1 MQRISRFYRVLCVT
15 LLLAYPA
22 ATFAQSGSALE
33 GTVTD
38 TTGAVIPAAT
48 ITLTNA
54 STGVVLNARTDAAGA
69 YSFPALAPGLYS
81 IEVSKE
87 SFAHYKVA
95 SFNLLVGQKA
105 TENATLGAA
114 TTQEVVVEASG
125 LANLI
130 DPSSNDMGTVIG
142 PQSVENLPLN
152 NRNFLQLGI
161 LSGAAFNNAGAA
173 NNSIAQ
179 TGHPGLSI
187 NVAGN
192 EPDYT
197 MYLVNGLETV
207 GSRAAN
213 SSLNIS
219 TEAIDQFEVHY
230 GFFMPDLGPNP
241 AVVDVVTKSGTNKY
255 YGELYEYNRN
265 NYLQAR
271 NYFAI
276 NAGVPTLPGP
286 YNQNQFG
293 FDFGGPVLHDKLF
306 FFSNYEGYRQI
317 QSAVTQ
323 AFTPTAAMFGGDF
336 SALSTPIYD
345 PATFNAA
352 TGTRT
357 QFPGNKITPTRISS
371 SIQGLLAYYTPGPA
385 TSTTGGYVYGAPKTM
400 LNSDQFTGRIDYN
413 VGPKHQVFAQ
423 GTWLSSPYTN
433 PGLFPG
439 QGAYYP
445 LDTEYVAVGWNWTLS
460 SSKVNE
466 FRAGVVRDAVYD
478 EGATVPGI
486 QQKLNITG
494 TEDPNGVPG
503 ISIAGGYAG
512 FGASTG
518 LLGDIDNIYQIH
530 DSFDWLHGKHQIK
543 AGALILYNRN
553 VQSSAN
559 ANARGVFTFNDT
571 YTAQL
576 LPGAG
581 GSYSTVANTGNA
593 FADFL
598 LGDLSSAQSIG
609 MPKTHFRWT
618 TASPYVEDTWKVS
631 PTVTAN
637 FALAWF
643 GSTTPNPVGTDKNLI
658 HSFNFTTGM
667 ETFAALGQT
676 NPEVYPMTMTNFA
689 PRIGVVLSPKSLKN
703 TVIRAGWGL
712 YYTTQMDVNAQYS
725 VVSEY
730 ITVNNSVS
738 NLQPNPTYVMG
749 VNAIPAVTV
758 GQITSAQAANV
769 TGAIQYLG
777 YTNRTPYISQW
788 DLDVQH
794 NFGSKY
800 LLDVAYIGNESHHL
814 ALNFDPIDCSQ
825 ANSLVCSNA
834 NNPYYP
840 KYPYIQEASSI
851 GYGNYNSL
859 LVKFQRQFADGLSL
873 ITNFNYSKALAA
885 AQQGSNGTLN
895 QDRSCIRC
903 DYGLTTS
910 DVPLSLVI
918 SAVAELPFGH
928 GKPWLRNVSQVVNEL
943 VGGWSIDAIGTMQ
956 GGTPFTVTAPNHTV
970 WSPANIHADQYC
982 NGRSG
987 LQNKNLRTN
996 GFYWIQSANTNSP
1009 VCFKD
1014 PYTDPVNQPFPSGVI
1029 AYFGNAGFD
1038 NINGPGLN
1046 NWDIGIHKGIHFF
1059 DRYVFTLRGEAFNAF
1074 NHSQFAN
1081 PNAGV
1086 TSGASFGKVTATSH
1100 DNRELQIGATLA
1112 F

>member
-1 MQRISRFYRVLCVT
+1 MKVHLRYWM
-15 LLLAYPA
+15 LAASLALASAPLGR
-22 ATFAQSGSALE
+22 AQSGSSVE

-38 TTGAVIPAAT
+38 STGAVIPNAN
-48 ITLTNA
+48 ITLTNTSNGTIFKA
-54 STGVVLNARTDAAGA
+54 STDSQGA
-69 YSFPALAPGLYS
+69 YSFPALSPGLYS
-81 IEVSKE
+81 LEVTKD
-87 SFAHYKVA
+87 SFGSYKVA
-95 SFNLLVGQKA
+95 SFNLVVGQKA
-105 TENATLGAA
+105 TENAKLGVSASD
-114 TTQEVVVEASG
+114 QVVVEASG
-125 LANLI
+125 LSNLI

-152 NRNFLQLGI
+152 NRNFLQLAL
-161 LSGAAFNNAGAA
+161 LSGAAFNNSGAA

-197 MYLVNGLETV
+197 MYLLNGLETV

-213 SSLNIS
+213 NSLNIS

-241 AVVDVVTKSGTNKY
+241 AVVDTVTKSGTNKY
-255 YGELYEYNRN
+255 HGEVYEYNRN
-265 NYLQAR
+265 SYLQAR

-276 NAGVPTLPGP
+276 SAGVPQLPGP

-293 FDFGGPVLHDKLF
+293 FYFGGPVLHDKLF
-306 FFSNYEGYRQI
+306 FFTNYEGYRQI
-317 QSAVTQ
+317 LTAVSNAVT
-323 AFTPTAAMFGGDF
+323 PTSAMLGGDF

-345 PATFNAA
+345 PTTFNPV
-352 TGTRT
+352 TLQRT
-357 QFPGNKITPTRISS
+357 QFPGNKIPAARISS
-371 SIQGLLAYYTPGPA
+371 SIQTLLGYYAAGPA
-385 TSTTGGYVYGAPKTM
+385 ISTSQGRYYGSPKTT

-413 VGPKHQVFAQ
+413 LGPKHQVFAQ
-423 GTWLSSPYTN
+423 GTWLNSPYSN

-445 LDTEYVAVGWNWTLS
+445 LDTEYVALGWNWTLNS
-460 SSKVNE
+460 RMVNE

-478 EGATVPGI
+478 EGATVPGL

-503 ISIAGGYAG
+503 INISGGYAG

-530 DSFDWLHGKHQIK
+530 DSFNWLKGNHQIK
-543 AGALILYNRN
+543 FGAIILYSRN

-576 LPGAG
+576 NGTSA
-581 GSYSTVANTGNA
+581 YTVQANTGNA

-598 LGDLSSAQSIG
+598 LGDLSSGQSIG

-618 TASPYVEDTWKVS
+618 TASPYIEDTWKVS
-631 PTVTAN
+631 PTLTAN
-637 FALAWF
+637 VALAWF
-643 GSTTPNPVGTDKNLI
+643 GSTTPNPVGSDKNLI
-658 HSFNFTTGM
+658 HSFDFNTGL

-676 NPEVYPMTMTNFA
+676 NPEVYPMTMTNWA
-689 PRIGVVLSPKSLKN
+689 PRVGIAWSPTALKN
-703 TVIRAGWGL
+703 TTIRAGWGL

-730 ITVNNSVS
+730 ITVNSSVT
-738 NLQPNPTYVMG
+738 NTQPNPTYVLG
-749 VNAIPAVTV
+749 VNAMPAVTT
-758 GQITSAQAANV
+758 GQITPTQAANV

-777 YTNRTPYISQW
+777 ANNRTPYISQW
-788 DLDVQH
+788 NLDVQH
-794 NFGSKY
+794 NFGTKY
-800 LLDVAYIGNESHHL
+800 LLDIAYIGNESHHL
-814 ALNFDPIDCSQ
+814 ALNFDPIDCSSVGSY
-825 ANSLVCSNA
+825 ACNNA

-859 LVKFQRQFADGLSL
+859 LVKFQRQFADGFSL

-895 QDRSCIRC
+895 QNRSCIRC

-918 SAVAELPFGH
+918 SAVAELPFGKS
-928 GKPWLRNVSQVVNEL
+928 KPFLHNVGPVVNEI
-943 VGGWSIDAIGTMQ
+943 VGGWSIDAIATMQ
-956 GGTPFTVTAPNHTV
+956 RGTPFTITAPNRTV
-970 WSPANIHADQYC
+970 WSPANIHADETC
-982 NGRSG
+982 NGHKA
-987 LQNKNLRTN
+987 LANKNVRTN
-996 GFYWIQSANTNSP
+996 GNFWMAPAVASVSP
-1009 VCFKD
+1009 CYAD
-1014 PYTDPVNQPFPSGVI
+1014 PYLDHPATPGVI
-1029 AYFGNAGFD
+1029 AWYGNAGFD
-1038 NINGPGLN
+1038 DVIGPGLN
-1046 NWDIGIHKGIHFF
+1046 NWDLGAHKAFAIYR
-1059 DRYVFTLRGEAFNAF
+1059 DWKFTLRGEFFNAF
-1074 NHSQFAN
+1074 NHTQFGN
-1081 PNAGV
+1081 PASGIASNATFGQI
-1086 TSGASFGKVTATSH
+1086 TSTSH
-1100 DNRELQIGATLA
+1100 DNRIVQIGGTLN

>member
-1 MQRISRFYRVLCVT
+1 MNAKLRYWALAAALAVT
-15 LLLAYPA
+15 STYALR
-22 ATFAQSGSALE
+22 AQSASSVD

-38 TTGAVIPAAT
+38 SSGAVIPNA
-48 ITLTNA
+48 IVTLTNA
-54 STGVVLNARTDAAGA
+54 QTGVVLNATTDGSGA
-69 YSFPALAPGLYS
+69 YSFPALSPGLYS
-81 IEVSKE
+81 IEFHKDT
-87 SFAHYKVA
+87 FAAYKVA
-95 SFNLLVGQKA
+95 SFNLVVGQKA
-105 TENATLGAA
+105 TENAKLGVS
-114 TTQEVVVEASG
+114 TSQEVVVEASG
-125 LANLI
+125 LSNLI

-152 NRNFLQLGI
+152 NRNFLQLAL
-161 LSGAAFNNAGAA
+161 LSGAAFNNSGAA

-197 MYLVNGLETV
+197 MYLINGLETV

-241 AVVDVVTKSGTNKY
+241 AVVDTVTKSGTNRY
-255 YGELYEYNRN
+255 HGEVYEYNRN

-271 NYFAI
+271 NYFAVS
-276 NAGVPTLPGP
+276 NGVPTLPGP

-293 FDFGGPVLHDKLF
+293 FNLGGPVLHDKLF
-306 FFSNYEGYRQI
+306 FFTNYEGYRQI
-317 QSAVTQ
+317 QSAVTN
-323 AFTPTAAMFGGDF
+323 ALTPTAAMFGGDF

-345 PATFNAA
+345 PT
-352 TGTRT
+352 TLDPVTHTRM
-357 QFPGNKITPTRISS
+357 QFAGNKIPASRISS
-371 SIQGLLAYYTPGPA
+371 NIQGLLAYYTPGPA
-385 TSTTGGYVYGAPKTM
+385 TTASGGFVYGAPKTT

-413 VGPKHQVFAQ
+413 LGPKHQIFAQ
-423 GTWLSSPYTN
+423 GTWLNSPYTN

-445 LDTEYVAVGWNWTLS
+445 LDTEYVAVGWNWTLNS
-460 SSKVNE
+460 QMVNE
-466 FRAGVVRDAVYD
+466 FRGGVVRDAVYD

-503 ISIAGGYAG
+503 VNISGYAG

-518 LLGDIDNIYQIH
+518 LLGDIDNIYQLH
-530 DSFDWLHGKHQIK
+530 DSFNWLHGNHQIK
-543 AGALILYNRN
+543 FGAIILYNRN

-576 LPGAG
+576 VPGSG
-581 GSYSTVANTGNA
+581 GSYTTAANTGSA

-598 LGDLSSAQSIG
+598 LGDLSTAQSIG

-618 TASPYVEDTWKVS
+618 TASPYIEDTWKVT
-631 PTVTAN
+631 PTLTAN
-637 FALAWF
+637 LALAWF
-643 GSTTPNPVGTDKNLI
+643 GSTTPNPVGPDKNLI
-658 HSFNFTTGM
+658 HSFDFNTGL

-676 NPEVYPMTMTNFA
+676 DPEVYPMTMTNWA
-689 PRIGVVLSPKSLKN
+689 PRVGIAWSPKALKD

-738 NLQPNPTYVMG
+738 NLQPTPTYVLG
-749 VNAIPAVTV
+749 VNAMPAVTT
-758 GQITSAQAANV
+758 GQITAAQAANV

-777 YTNRTPYISQW
+777 KDNRTPYISQW
-788 DLDVQH
+788 NLDVQH
-794 NFGSKY
+794 NFGTKY

-814 ALNFDPIDCSQ
+814 ALNFDPIDCSS
-825 ANSLVCSNA
+825 AGSYACNNA

-859 LVKFQRQFADGLSL
+859 LVKFQRQFSNGISL
-873 ITNFNYSKALAA
+873 ISNFNYSKALAA

-918 SAVAELPFGH
+918 SGVAELPFGR
-928 GKPWLRNVSQVVNEL
+928 GKALLHNANRAVDTL
-943 VGGWSIDAIGTMQ
+943 VGGWSLDAIATMQ
-956 GGTPFTVTAPNHTV
+956 RGTPFTVTAPNRTV
-970 WSPANIHADQYC
+970 WSPANIHADETC
-982 NGRSG
+982 NGHAKLANKDVRSNG
-987 LQNKNLRTN
+987 HFWMAPIVAGTTN
-996 GFYWIQSANTNSP
+996 
-1009 VCFKD
+1009 C
-1014 PYTDPVNQPFPSGVI
+1014 YTDPYADHPATPGVI
-1029 AYFGNAGFD
+1029 AWFGNAGFD
-1038 NINGPGLN
+1038 DVIGPGLN
-1046 NWDIGIHKGIHFF
+1046 NWDLGVHKGFELF
-1059 DRYVFTLRGEAFNAF
+1059 DQVKFTLRGEFFNVF
-1074 NHSQFAN
+1074 NHTQFAN
-1081 PNAGV
+1081 PSSGVAAGA
-1086 TSGASFGKVTATSH
+1086 TFGQITGTSH
-1100 DNRELQIGATLA
+1100 DNRIVQIGGTLN